1 MTLAEN
7 VIDPVC
13 GMTIGRT
20 RAPFTREHSTTT
32 YYLCSIECAS
42 KFDADGDAYAA
53 AAALQLPGWGLTPH
67 PESVTRQFRSDT
79 ESTA

>member
-1 MTLAEN
+1 MILSAA

-20 RAPFTREHSTTT
+20 QAPFTREHETKT
-32 YYLCSIECAS
+32 YFLCSVECAS
-42 KFDADGDAYAA
+42 KFDADADAYATVA
-53 AAALQLPGWGLTPH
+53 GLQLPGWGLTPH
-67 PESVTRQFRSDT
+67 PENVVRQFRIDT